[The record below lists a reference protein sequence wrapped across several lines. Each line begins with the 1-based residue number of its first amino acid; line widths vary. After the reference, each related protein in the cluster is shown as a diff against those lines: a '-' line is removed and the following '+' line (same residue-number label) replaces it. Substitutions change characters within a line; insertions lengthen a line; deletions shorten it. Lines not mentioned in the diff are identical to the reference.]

1 MKKSLI
7 KKISLFLSGLLCF
20 VGFAGVAFNKND
32 TAPVKVE
39 ASNEKTFTITAST
52 GGLEG
57 WTNERRTRYPTAL
70 TGSVLGLSGDDCGRG
85 DGFIKIFNGTAWQ
98 PEVVVRKYGDS
109 KDTDPKVVIKRVV
122 VNFDGHDSV
131 FNAVFRQTDIDCQ
144 KIDYWEYGYYYIITP
159 KAGKTVTSV
168 RIGRDYE
175 LGPESVNI
183 TSIVV
188 TYIETFTLTYN
199 ANGGTGSMSGFNF
212 YYNESKKLANNT
224 FTYGDATFL
233 RWNTKADGTG
243 TNYNNGATISN
254 MPASDITLY
263 AIWDLPNMDVAVNPY
278 NGTYDGN
285 PHGGSVS
292 AITPSSGYTVK
303 YGTSQGSYTLDACP
317 TYTNVGQYTVYYQVS
332 ASGYVNSVGSFVI
345 RINENNKTSLTKII
359 EKAQALYDSLD
370 EKTTSDAIAL
380 NDAIA
385 NAESVYAN
393 QNVTVEQINEAI
405 DAINDAIAN
414 YGSYKISDETN
425 TASIQTYGNDLIP
438 SNVILTVEVKT
449 DVKASK
455 GSAEREAI
463 QGKIAKDEKIAKV
476 FDVKLIK
483 DEGGVK
489 TEIQPSDIKEGMKV
503 RIRIALPEDVST
515 NGLKVLHIH
524 SETDIEFVENATAA
538 NGIVTF
544 KTSKLSE
551 IALINKIETKS
562 SSISVWG
569 IILLVIACLILLLCL
584 TYVLVMFVFNK
595 WIKVGDKAVRVMRFA
610 LGSKDGKRRYL
621 SFKCKFEYRDE
632 KEVFKSKQEA
642 LK

>member
-20 VGFAGVAFNKND
+20 AGFAGVAFNKNNN
-32 TAPVKVE
+32 APVKVE
-39 ASNEKTFTITAST
+39 ASNEKNFTITAST
-52 GGLEG
+52 GGLES
-57 WTNERRTRYPTAL
+57 WTNERRTRYSTAL

-85 DGFIKIFNGTAWQ
+85 DGFIKIFNGTSIQ
-98 PEVVVRKYGDS
+98 PEIVIRKYGDS
-109 KDTDPKVVIKRVV
+109 KSTDPKVVIKRVV

-131 FNAVFRQTDIDCQ
+131 FNSVFRQTDIDYQ
-144 KIDYWEYGYYYIITP
+144 KIDYWQYGYYVTITP

-183 TSIVV
+183 TSIEV

-199 ANGGTGSMSGFNF
+199 ANGGTGSMPGFNY
-212 YYNESKKLANNT
+212 YYNESKTLANNS
-224 FTYGDATFL
+224 FTYGDAPFL

-243 TNYNNGATISN
+243 TSYNNGATISN
-254 MPASDITLY
+254 MPASDLTLY
-263 AIWDLPNMDVAVNPY
+263 AIWDLPSIDVVVKAY
-278 NGTYDGN
+278 NSTYDGN
-285 PHGGSVS
+285 PHGGSVG
-292 AITPSSGYTVK
+292 ATTPSSGYTVK

-317 TYTNVGQYTVYYQVS
+317 SYTNVGQYTVYYQVS
-332 ASGYVNSVGSFVI
+332 APGYANTVGSFVI
-345 RINENNKTSLTKII
+345 RINENNKTGLTRII
-359 EKAQALYDSLD
+359 EKAEALYDSLD

-385 NAESVYAN
+385 NAESIYAN
-393 QNVTVEQINEAI
+393 QNVTVGQINEAI
-405 DAINDAIAN
+405 GAVNDAIAI
-414 YGSYKISDETN
+414 YGSFKISDETN
-425 TASIQTYGNDLIP
+425 TVSIEAQGNDLIP
-438 SNVILTVEVKT
+438 SNVILTVEGKT

-463 QGKIAKDEKIAKV
+463 QEKIAKDEKIVKV

-503 RIRIALPEDVST
+503 RIRIALPEEASI

-538 NGIVTF
+538 NGFVTF

-562 SSISVWG
+562 SSLPVWG
-569 IILLVIACLILLLCL
+569 IILLVIAGLILLLCL
-584 TYVLVMFVFNK
+584 AYVLLMFVFNK
-595 WIKVGDKAVRVMRFA
+595 WVKVGDKAVRAFK
-610 LGSKDGKRRYL
+610 LGKEKDGKVL
-621 SFKCKFEYRDE
+621 TLVFFLKFKKYSSSEIFNT
-632 KEVFKSKQEA
+632 KQEA